1 MKITTIAGTFFG
13 AALSLAATPTLAAM
27 GNAPSTYGVLPHDVA
42 TAQALSL
49 FSTQVSSVYYNPAAL
64 ARDGRGELTGGL
76 FHADHTLRAESLGGA
91 APAQRSGS
99 VLDDT
104 PSQQLLL
111 GLKTDLSN
119 LTTFRHPL
127 YLGFML
133 GSERYAQEMLA
144 FNAET
149 SEFGQFLHYG
159 RQPLFLSIGV
169 GTQLWRGINFGA
181 ALRLTLHSDA
191 KLYTETNLQGDTRR
205 ERLDV
210 TAEPVLRPIL
220 GFHVNMGETF
230 CSVQDCWMDHL
241 DIALGYRGYSNTR
254 VRVDAEAEIPGTVT
268 GPGLELAIRAIDSF
282 QPEITTLG
290 IQYAFAGRTRVG
302 LTGEY
307 QAWQRLSREFE
318 GDTVRDQA
326 EARFRDIV
334 IPRLGL
340 EHDVSEHFTVK
351 TGAAWERSALRSTRT
366 PDVNYLDNDKLV
378 LGLGLSVV
386 AHRLPFMAHPVQIDV
401 GYQFHHL
408 KHREFDLVTSDP
420 SDPDPLETVRTKGEV
435 HVFAG
440 SVTLRF

>member
-1 MKITTIAGTFFG
+1 MKMTKLTGVLLLGLTSG
-13 AALSLAATPTLAAM
+13 AAFAAM

-42 TAQALSL
+42 TAQSLSL
-49 FSTQVSSVYYNPAAL
+49 FGTQVSSVYYNPASL
-64 ARDGRGELTGGL
+64 ARDGRGELTGGI

-91 APAQRSGS
+91 APAQRSGD

-111 GLKTDLSN
+111 GLKTDLSG

-169 GTQLWRGINFGA
+169 GTTLWRGIDFGA

-191 KLYTETNLQGDTRR
+191 TLYTETDLQGETRR

-220 GFHVNMGETF
+220 GLSVNMGETF
-230 CSVQDCWMDHL
+230 CSVQDCWMDNL
-241 DIALGYRGYSNTR
+241 NFALGYRGYSNTR

-282 QPEITTLG
+282 QPEITSFG
-290 IQYAFAGRTRVG
+290 VMYEFGGRTRVG
-302 LTGEY
+302 LSGEY

-318 GDTVRDQA
+318 GDTLRDQA
-326 EARFRDIV
+326 QARFRDIV
-334 IPRLGL
+334 IPRLGV
-340 EHDVSEHFTVK
+340 EHAVTEHFALRSGV
-351 TGAAWERSALRSTRT
+351 AWERSALRATHT

-378 LGLGLSVV
+378 VGLGLSVT
-386 AHRLPFMAHPVQIDV
+386 ANRLPFMAHPVQMDF

-420 SDPDPLETVRTKGEV
+420 DDPVPLETVRAKGEV
-435 HVFAG
+435 HVFTG